1 MEESNHGDSRKF
13 REHPAWKSTPNKV
26 SPDFGRS
33 NKIVNVNFCLFFRL
47 LPGIIVLI
55 SILNDHTCLSFLLMN
70 IHIKISYHHASNFL
84 VSLDQSSKDSR
95 TIASCWKEAC
105 SGPWHRHIDTYA
117 RGLETGAHSNVGAKT
132 AKIWAERK
140 TKPQERG
147 NLCIFLKR

>member
-1 MEESNHGDSRKF
+1 M
-13 REHPAWKSTPNKV
+13 
-26 SPDFGRS
+26 PDFGRS

-105 SGPWHRHIDTYA
+105 SGLRRRHIDTYA
-117 RGLETGAHSNVGAKT
+117 RGLEAGAQSKVRAKT
-132 AKIWAERK
+132 AKI
-140 TKPQERG
+140 
-147 NLCIFLKR
+147 